1 MTEIIFLGTGASVPS
16 RERGLP
22 AMAVRHGREVVLF
35 DCGEGTQRQLMVSPL
50 SFMKVKAVFVTHLHG
65 DHFLGLPGL
74 LLTMGL
80 SGRTEPLR
88 IVGPTGIESLL
99 RSILGAC
106 GDSLPFELAITESAG
121 GESFRFSG
129 FCVTAFPTRHG
140 VPSVGFAFSE
150 DDRIG
155 IDAGK
160 AAEKGI
166 APADIRLIKEGKV
179 VDGISSEDISS
190 GTVKGIRIIYTGDT
204 LPCEEVRYA
213 SMGADVLVHEATFG
227 SDETESAG
235 KHNHTTSVQAA
246 EIARE
251 CGVRALVLNHVS
263 NRYKDR
269 SSILEEAVAI
279 FPDTVVAEDM
289 MHLVV
294 TRKEIR
300 SV

>member
-22 AMAVRHGREVVLF
+22 AMALRQGREVVLF

-50 SFMKVKAVFVTHLHG
+50 SFMKVEAVFVTHLHG

-88 IVGPTGIESLL
+88 IVGPEGIESLL
-99 RSILGAC
+99 CNILGAC
-106 GDSLPFELAITESAG
+106 GDSLPFELAIAESAG

-129 FCVTAFPTRHG
+129 FSVTSFPTRHG
-140 VPSVGFAFSE
+140 VPSLGFVFSE
-150 DDRIG
+150 DDTIR

-160 AAEKGI
+160 AAEKGMTH
-166 APADIRLIKEGKV
+166 ADIRLIKEGKV

-204 LPCEEVRYA
+204 LPCEEVRSA
-213 SMGADVLVHEATFG
+213 AMGADVLVHEATFG
-227 SDETESAG
+227 FDETESAV

-246 EIARE
+246 EIAKE

-269 SSILEEAVAI
+269 SPILEEAVAI
-279 FPDTVVAEDM
+279 FPDTMVAEDL